1 MAHGDSRTAERPDA
15 RIDFRIDGRRADQLR
30 PLSFE
35 LDVQRHAA
43 GSAIAALG
51 ETRVLCAVTAAER
64 VPPFLR
70 GGGSGWITAEYNM
83 LPAAT
88 NTRSD
93 RQRVLAAGR
102 THEIQRLIGRSLRAA
117 ADLEAFGERA
127 FTIDCDVLQADGG
140 TRTAA
145 INGAWVALQR
155 ALAKLGRAGVYER
168 APQLS
173 PLAAVSIGLL
183 DGQALVDLCY
193 EEDAAAD
200 VDLNLVATG
209 GGAFVE
215 IQGTAERKPFT
226 SAQLEQMLNA
236 GRSALEQIFTL
247 QQEAIS
253 A

>member
-1 MAHGDSRTAERPDA
+1 MTRMNA
-15 RIDFRIDGRRADQLR
+15 RGDGRRADQLR

-43 GSAIAALG
+43 GSAIASLG
-51 ETRVLCAVTAAER
+51 QTRVLCAVTLGER

-70 GGGSGWITAEYNM
+70 GSGSGWITAEYNM

-93 RQRVLAAGR
+93 RQRVLASGR

-117 ADLEAFGERA
+117 ADLEALGERV

-155 ALAKLGRAGVYER
+155 ALVKLGREGVYER
-168 APQLS
+168 APQLAA
-173 PLAAVSIGLL
+173 LAAVSVGLL
-183 DGQALVDLCY
+183 DGEALVDLCY

-200 VDLNLVATG
+200 VDLNLVAS

-226 SAQLEQMLNA
+226 AAQLEQMLSA
-236 GRSALEQIFTL
+236 GRSALEQIFAL
-247 QQEAIS
+247 QQEAI
-253 A
+253 AAG